1 MSTDTVIVV
10 KEIADNLRS
19 LIQAVSDRRKEVTF
33 KLISTQSKQRVEKL
47 IQNATL
53 NGATISNGQGNDG
66 SSTADQA
73 LPMIIVEDLNT
84 NMDLF
89 FTESF
94 GPVLGLKVVDTASQ
108 AIEIA
113 KLSEYGLSA
122 AIWTKNHHLAL
133 TLARQLNVGAVHV
146 NGMTVHDEA
155 TLPHGGRG
163 DSGYGR
169 FGGAWGLQEFLQTQT
184 VVLNP

>member
-10 KEIADNLRS
+10 KGVADELKR
-19 LIQAVSDRRKEVTF
+19 LIQSASDREKDATF
-33 KLISTQSKQRVEKL
+33 KLISTQSKQRIEGLV
-47 IQNATL
+47 QNATS
-53 NGATISNGQGNDG
+53 NGATILHGQGSDG
-66 SSTADQA
+66 SSTAGQA
-73 LPMIIVEDLNT
+73 LPMIVVGDLNT

-94 GPVLGLKVVDTASQ
+94 GPVIGLKVVDTTSE
-108 AIEIA
+108 AIEVA
-113 KLSEYGLSA
+113 RLSEYGLSA

-133 TLARQLNVGAVHV
+133 TLAQQLNVGAVHV

-169 FGGAWGLQEFLQTQT
+169 FGGAWGLHEFLQTQT
-184 VVLNP
+184 IVLNP

>member
-1 MSTDTVIVV
+1 
-10 KEIADNLRS
+10 
-19 LIQAVSDRRKEVTF
+19 
-33 KLISTQSKQRVEKL
+33 
-47 IQNATL
+47 
-53 NGATISNGQGNDG
+53 
-66 SSTADQA
+66 
-73 LPMIIVEDLNT
+73 MILVEDLNT

-94 GPVLGLKVVDTASQ
+94 GPVLGLKVVETVSE
-108 AIEIA
+108 AIKVA
-113 KLSEYGLSA
+113 RLSEYGLSA
-122 AIWTKNHHLAL
+122 AIWTKSHHLAL
-133 TLARQLNVGAVHV
+133 TLAQQLNVGAVHV